1 MSDPERYTTET
12 GSSGTGHFE
21 SGSSESG
28 SSESGSSESGYFGEL
43 AAALR
48 AGGMAE
54 REVTVTVTDLTAYLA
69 ETGSPAEEEF
79 GPVKEFAARLAGG
92 GGGDSDSGG
101 PEEPEATA
109 ETWKW
114 TTDIYNDRRLLN
126 VYGDQGWEVERLDA
140 FGRFVCRRTV
150 GAALRWEYRREELV
164 NRKRDA
170 VESEL
175 APDGWEPCGQ
185 WAYYL
190 YVKRPKAA
198 SAGPAATVATGP
210 GTPRWSVYFGK
221 KTRALLT
228 VSVVS
233 MVVLA
238 FLYGSGAVEFNLAIA
253 IPIAVA
259 AGIAARS
266 GVRKDVVDGT
276 EDEAT
281 GRG

>member
-1 MSDPERYTTET
+1 MSDRKRATT
-12 GSSGTGHFE
+12 GTGYFE
-21 SGSSESG
+21 
-28 SSESGSSESGYFGEL
+28 EL

-69 ETGSPAEEEF
+69 ETGSAAEEEF
-79 GPVKEFAARLAGG
+79 GPVEDFAVRLT
-92 GGGDSDSGG
+92 GGGDGAGGG

-114 TTDIYNDRRLLN
+114 TTDIYNDRRLLG

-150 GAALRWEYRREELV
+150 GAALRWEYRREVLTG
-164 NRKRDA
+164 RGRGT

-185 WAYYL
+185 WTYYL
-190 YVKRPKAA
+190 YLKRPKAA
-198 SAGPAATVATGP
+198 SAGPAATVATRP
-210 GTPRWSVYFGK
+210 GTPRWSFYFGRR
-221 KTRALLT
+221 TRGLLAVTAVSALI
-228 VSVVS
+228 
-233 MVVLA
+233 LA
-238 FLYGSGAVEFNLAIA
+238 FLYGSGAVEFNLALFV
-253 IPIAVA
+253 PIAVA

-266 GVRKDVVDGT
+266 GVRKDVIDGA
-276 EDEAT
+276 EDGAT
-281 GRG
+281 GREDRDPGNRG